1 VRQQTVRHLTLLIHV
16 VEVARTGSI
25 RRAAERLNLTP
36 SAVNRRIQDLET
48 ELGTLLFERRPRG
61 VKLTSAGEMFI
72 RYARTQIADA
82 ERMRSQVE
90 DLGGLRRGPVQIM
103 CSQALAHDFLASRI
117 ASFRKQHPKMLF
129 EVRVVDRERVIAA
142 FAAHEVELALIYR
155 PEMSSSLRVIAS
167 IPQRLMAIV
176 RSDHPL
182 AGRKSLRLSE
192 CADYPLALPDHMQGS
207 RRMLEEVASKRYLHL
222 NMQAEANSFEM
233 LRALVL
239 RCDMLSFQIEIGA
252 PSGELGMGL
261 VSCPIDTRDVP
272 PADLVLCQ
280 LRGRELTAA
289 TATFADLLIKS
300 MTNVKLGVN

>member
-1 VRQQTVRHLTLLIHV
+1 VRHLRLLVHV

-48 ELGTLLFERRPRG
+48 ELGALLFERRPRG

-72 RYARTQIADA
+72 RYARSQIADA
-82 ERMRSQVE
+82 ERMKSQVE

-103 CSQALAHDFLASRI
+103 CSQALAHDFLAARI
-117 ASFRKQHPKMLF
+117 ASFRKQHPQMLF
-129 EVRVVDRERVIAA
+129 EVRVVDRERVTAA
-142 FAAHEVELALIYR
+142 FAAQEVELALIYR
-155 PEMSSSLRVIAS
+155 PEMWSSLRIIAS

-176 RSDHPL
+176 RADHPL
-182 AGRKSLRLSE
+182 AGRKSLRLSD
-192 CADYPLALPDHMQGS
+192 CADYPLALPDRNQGS
-207 RRMLEEVASKRYLHL
+207 RRMLDEVASKRYLHL

-233 LRALVL
+233 LRSLVL
-239 RCDMLSFQIEIGA
+239 RCDMISFQLEIGA
-252 PSGELGMGL
+252 PSADPGTGL

-280 LRGRELTAA
+280 LRDRALPAA
-289 TATFADLLIKS
+289 TTRFAELLVKS
-300 MTNVKLGVN
+300 MSDARLGTN